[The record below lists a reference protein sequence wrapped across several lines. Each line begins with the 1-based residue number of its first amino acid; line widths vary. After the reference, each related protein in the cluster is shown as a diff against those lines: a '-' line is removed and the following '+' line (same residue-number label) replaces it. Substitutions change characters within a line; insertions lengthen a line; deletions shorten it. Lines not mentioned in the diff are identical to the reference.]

1 MKKKIFALLLSLT
14 LCLFAALPALA
25 ADLPRL
31 VDDAGLLTAAQA
43 ASLEAEL
50 DEISQRQGFDV
61 VIVTLDSLMGNGSEA
76 LAEWI
81 WDEYHYGFGEEDDGI
96 ILLISME
103 ERDWALTA
111 TGFGK
116 EALNEDA
123 RAYMSDAFV
132 PYLSRGDYDEAFR
145 LFARMADELVGQ
157 ARAGRPYKAP
167 FNAGIAFL
175 IAFLPSLAA
184 ALAVVSILKGQLRSV
199 RPQAAAADYILPGS
213 LQITQARERYLYR
226 TVTRRERPKPSS
238 GGHSGGGRHSSSSGK
253 F

>member
-1 MKKKIFALLLSLT
+1 MKKKLFALLLSLS
-14 LCLFAALPALA
+14 LSLFAALPALA

-31 VDDAGLLTAAQA
+31 VDDAGLLTDAQA
-43 ASLEAEL
+43 AGLEEQL
-50 DEISQRQGFDV
+50 DEISQRQEFDV
-61 VIVTLDSLMGNGSEA
+61 VIVTLDSLMGYGSEE

-81 WDEYHYGFGEEDDGI
+81 WDEYHYGFGEKDDGI
-96 ILLISME
+96 LLLISME
-103 ERDWALTA
+103 EREWALTA
-111 TGFGK
+111 TGFGQ

-132 PYLSRGDYDEAFR
+132 PYLSRGDYGEAFG
-145 LFARMADELVGQ
+145 LYARMADELVSR
-157 ARAGRPYKAP
+157 AKAGRPYKAP
-167 FNAGIAFL
+167 FGAGIAFL

-184 ALAVVSILKGQLRSV
+184 ALAVVSILRGQLKSV

-213 LQITQARERYLYR
+213 LQVTQARERYLYR

-238 GGHSGGGRHSSSSGK
+238 GGRSGGDRHSSSSGK